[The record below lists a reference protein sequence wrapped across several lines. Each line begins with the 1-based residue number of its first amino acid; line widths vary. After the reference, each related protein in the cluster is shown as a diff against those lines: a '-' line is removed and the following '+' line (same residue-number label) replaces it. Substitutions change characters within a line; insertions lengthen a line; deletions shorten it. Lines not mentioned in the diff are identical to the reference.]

1 VRQRKTDY
9 GTVVFHWL
17 MVIALTAAFVT
28 GLRIATETPERTWI
42 NQFDFLIPYERVWTT
57 HMQAAVVLAGVS
69 VAYVVY
75 LMRSGLV
82 RRVQL
87 DRMRLRGLMRPGAAR
102 GGAINVLLYW
112 IFFSTMAA
120 LIVTGA
126 LMYFG
131 YSAGTDVLMA
141 HWYASWII
149 PLFAGL
155 HVLTHYAVGGVSQLL
170 RICRPAGLITP
181 PPPLDAVELLTLL
194 VEQTKRNEAYRQSL
208 QPNGAGFANT
218 TRREP
223 AMRREPAWPIM
234 AKPGRDPNRDPNRPD
249 PNRLD
254 PNRPDLNRP
263 GRDPTRPGRNRQR
276 KNLTLQSNA
285 FAVAAAVAIVSTTVV
300 VSMDR
305 EAVDTLVVHRINST
319 DAPILDGE
327 TSDPV
332 WRTISPFSVM
342 TSHGGNFDSKGET
355 RIDIRAAHD
364 GAWAYFLFT
373 WADPTRSLKHLPLI
387 KADDGWRLLHNG
399 YEIGDERDFDE
410 DKFSV
415 LLTKSNGILAGDTT
429 FHAGPQP
436 ISEAPATLSGRGLHY
451 TENGGYADIW
461 LWKAT
466 SGGPTGWMDD
476 AHFGPPVE
484 PTPMQAGGVAPYRGG
499 FAPDPGSSNYSD
511 NFVFIDQATGEI
523 NQNIRPLRLP
533 RDVEATEAALGPI
546 DLDPDHGES
555 EGARWFM
562 TEAESQP
569 YTPEL
574 DRQIPS
580 GTIVPGVILAGAYSG
595 DRADVRCA
603 ARWASGGW
611 ALEVARRLDTHS
623 KYDVP
628 IETGTYMRVAAFDHS
643 QIRHTRHVRPIYLE
657 VE

>member
-1 VRQRKTDY
+1 MKQRKTDY

-17 MVIALTAAFVT
+17 MVLALIIAFVT
-28 GLRIATETPERTWI
+28 GLRIATETPERIWI
-42 NQFDFLIPYERVWTT
+42 NQFDALIPYERVWTT
-57 HMQAAVVLAGVS
+57 HMQAAVVLVGVS
-69 VAYVVY
+69 IAYAVY
-75 LMRSGLV
+75 VIRAGLS

-87 DRMRLRGLMRPGAAR
+87 DRMRLRALLRPGAAR
-102 GGAINVLLYW
+102 GGAINVVLYW
-112 IFFSTMAA
+112 IFFISMGA
-120 LIVTGA
+120 LIATGA

-131 YSAGTDVLMA
+131 YSAGTDVLLL

-223 AMRREPAWPIM
+223 IMRREPSRPPAV
-234 AKPGRDPNRDPNRPD
+234 KLGRDPNRGDPNRPGSD
-249 PNRLD
+249 PR
-254 PNRPDLNRP
+254 
-263 GRDPTRPGRNRQR
+263 R
-276 KNLTLQSNA
+276 KNITLQSNA
-285 FAVAAAVAIVSTTVV
+285 FAVAAAVAIVSTTVI

-305 EAVDTLVVHRINST
+305 EAVDTLVVHRINSA

-332 WRTISPFSVM
+332 WRTISPFAVM
-342 TSHGGNFDSKGET
+342 TSHGGNFDGNGET
-355 RIDIRAAHD
+355 KIDIRAAHD
-364 GAWAYFLFT
+364 GSWAYFLFT

-387 KADDGWRLLHNG
+387 KAEDGWRLLHNG

-415 LLTKSNGILAGDTT
+415 LLTKSSGILAGDNT
-429 FHAGPQP
+429 FHASPQP
-436 ISEAPATLSGRGLHY
+436 IAEAPATLSGRGLHY
-451 TENGGYADIW
+451 TENGAYADVWIW
-461 LWKAT
+461 RAT

-484 PTPMQAGGVAPYRGG
+484 PTPMQAGGVAPYRAG
-499 FAPDPGSSNYSD
+499 FAPDPGNANYSD
-511 NFVFIDQATGEI
+511 NFIFIDQATGEI

-533 RDVEATEAALGPI
+533 KDVAATEAALGQI
-546 DLDPDHGES
+546 DLDPDHGET

-562 TEAESQP
+562 TEEESQP
-569 YTPEL
+569 YAPQL
-574 DRQIPS
+574 DRQIPT
-580 GTIVPGVILAGAYSG
+580 GTVVPGVILASGGYSG